1 MISCA
6 IHLQVVTFFNNNMH
20 RAAHANEMSTLDDIS
35 LRLLCRI
42 ALFFFL
48 IFTICQQF
56 NFSHTCI
63 GNPTNAQRGFWE
75 LQLVIYFSYREAA
88 VTQIQYYR
96 EYQSYNLL
104 QHTFRRRVGE
114 CSTTTLSIKFETWS
128 RSYYFHIASIISAP
142 VETNR
147 FVGLIY

>member
-20 RAAHANEMSTLDDIS
+20 RAAHANEMSTLGDIS

-56 NFSHTCI
+56 NISHTCI

-104 QHTFRRRVGE
+104 QHTFRRIEWANVQQRH
-114 CSTTTLSIKFETWS
+114 S
-128 RSYYFHIASIISAP
+128 RSNSRRGLGRIIS
-142 VETNR
+142 
-147 FVGLIY
+147 I

>member
-6 IHLQVVTFFNNNMH
+6 IHPQVVTFFYNNMH
-20 RAAHANEMSTLDDIS
+20 RAAHANEMSTLGDIA
-35 LRLLCRI
+35 LRLLCI
-42 ALFFFL
+42 GLPCFFFL
-48 IFTICQQF
+48 SLRSVNNSTSPIYIYTR
-56 NFSHTCI
+56 
-63 GNPTNAQRGFWE
+63 NPTNARRGFWE

-114 CSTTTLSIKFETWS
+114 CSTTTLSIKFETL
-128 RSYYFHIASIISAP
+128 
-142 VETNR
+142 V
-147 FVGLIY
+147 